1 METRNR
7 GQEETGTMRVLTA
20 AELRAVIG
28 GAEDIVPVREQR
40 IPEDR

>member
-7 GQEETGTMRVLTA
+7 KQEETGTMRVLTV

-28 GAEDIVPVREQR
+28 GVEDMVPVRDSR
-40 IPEDR
+40 LPEDR